1 MEDLLTIEQTAEY
14 LQVSV
19 STVRR
24 MVRDGRLRSVSLGRL
39 RRVPRSALKE
49 LIAQG
54 GGEGPRDGAGD
65 AI

>member
-39 RRVPRSALKE
+39 RRVPKPALE
-49 LIAQG
+49 EFIAQG
-54 GGEGPRDGAGD
+54 GDEGPRDSAGD
-65 AI
+65 AS

>member
-39 RRVPRSALKE
+39 RRVPESALQE
-49 LIAQG
+49 FIAQG